1 MPDPS
6 CNSTPTDCADVESA
20 NDAPLD
26 PDGLITLAYRANT
39 ASNEMS
45 ITGTLD
51 GIGVTGA
58 TYEFKL
64 RNNNMIPE
72 EGAMIITVPTA
83 VGVIDSAADF
93 VLAC

>member
-1 MPDPS
+1 
-6 CNSTPTDCADVESA
+6 
-20 NDAPLD
+20 
-26 PDGLITLAYRANT
+26 
-39 ASNEMS
+39 MS